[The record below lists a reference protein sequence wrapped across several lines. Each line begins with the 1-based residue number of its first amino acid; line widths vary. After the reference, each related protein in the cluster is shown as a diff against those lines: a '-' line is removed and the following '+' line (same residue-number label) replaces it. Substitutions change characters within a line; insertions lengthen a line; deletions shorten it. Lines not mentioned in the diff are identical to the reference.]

1 MADYVNHF
9 ADDFQMSP
17 DQVAQIAA
25 YDLSDFTVPQNKKQL
40 KALYK
45 NLSAYGNSSVLP
57 SANSTE
63 YGKGLAVPKTGILSK
78 IGLGSLKN
86 WWNTHKGADGKPLLS
101 GVNIPNIGQFS
112 KDLRTM
118 KLTDNVNVGSAAN
131 ALSALYQGGSAI
143 KNGIDLNNSSSDLDD
158 LKKSILASAASND
171 LAASYLNSEDQRTLR
186 KLKRGDTGVNQW
198 GGAMSGIM
206 SNLPKTLA
214 STAIGGLTGGIGGA
228 AIGGIG
234 SLVNSGLEG
243 ANSATDQRS
252 AALQNLYTNLLNA
265 ETSYNDERNNR
276 MRNRY
281 FNAYY

>member
-9 ADDFQMSP
+9 AKDFDVNP
-17 DQVAQIAA
+17 AQTMPYELNA
-25 YDLSDFTVPQNKKQL
+25 FTVPKNKKQL
-40 KALYK
+40 KELYK
-45 NLSAYGNSSVLP
+45 NLKAYGNASALP
-57 SANSTE
+57 STNSTE
-63 YGKGLAVPKTGILSK
+63 YGKGLAVPKTGLLSK
-78 IGLGSLKN
+78 IGLGKVKD
-86 WWNTHKGADGKPLLS
+86 WWATHTGPDGKPIFDGSL
-101 GVNIPNIGQFS
+101 PNIGQFS

-131 ALSALYQGGSAI
+131 VLSGLYQGGSAI
-143 KNGIDLNNSSSDLDD
+143 KNSIDLSNSSSDLDD

-214 STAIGGLTGGIGGA
+214 STAIGGLTGGIHGA